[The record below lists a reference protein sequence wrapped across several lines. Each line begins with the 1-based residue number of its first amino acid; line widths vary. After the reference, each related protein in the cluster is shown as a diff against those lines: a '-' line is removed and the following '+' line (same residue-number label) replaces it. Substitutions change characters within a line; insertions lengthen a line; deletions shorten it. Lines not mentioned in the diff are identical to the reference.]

1 VRTFKPA
8 DPLAGLY
15 DAGFVPFTA
24 QARDTYGEVTRGN
37 PVSFAVF
44 KQMPWNHYAVM
55 ALEETQ
61 LSMRSPYLDNDVVR
75 IAIRAPEAVLRSDD
89 VCLRLIADGNRD
101 LLEIPTDRGIAGQRG
116 AVLGSLSRGLL
127 EFSFKAEYAYDMG
140 MPQRVAQV
148 DHVFSALHLERL
160 FLGRH
165 KVFHFRI
172 WYRDFLAQ
180 YVREMLLDSRS
191 LSRPYVDRKGVT
203 AIVEGHLRGSQNFTN
218 EIHKL
223 LALEMIHRLFID
235 NQKQRTN
242 PPHSRDLALK
252 A

>member
-1 VRTFKPA
+1 
-8 DPLAGLY
+8 
-15 DAGFVPFTA
+15 
-24 QARDTYGEVTRGN
+24 
-37 PVSFAVF
+37 
-44 KQMPWNHYAVM
+44 
-55 ALEETQ
+55 
-61 LSMRSPYLDNDVVR
+61 
-75 IAIRAPEAVLRSDD
+75 VLRSAD

-101 LLEIPTDRGIAGQRG
+101 LLKIPTDRGVAGPRG

-148 DHVFSALHLERL
+148 DHLFSALHLERL

-191 LSRPYVDRKGVT
+191 LCRPYIDRKGVT

-223 LALEMIHRLFID
+223 LTLELIHRTFID
-235 NQKQRTN
+235 TPETGIFGGRHDASISVAATG
-242 PPHSRDLALK
+242 
-252 A
+252 